1 LLETAG
7 SSSWFQ
13 FCNFNA
19 IQTWGY
25 IWFNVKPVWPMSY
38 KMLIHIPN
46 VCSSPLIIAPP
57 FINHHTH
64 IFSSNCY
71 SFEDSRALPIINHH
85 THIFSSN
92 CCSFED
98 SRALPI
104 INHHTHIF
112 SSNCCSFE
120 DSRAPPSLAQVTR
133 NTTTDIFIMSPQ
145 QFNQQI
151 KQYMW
156 VCLLQLQNKL

>member
-38 KMLIHIPN
+38 KMLMHIPN

-57 FINHHTH
+57 F
-64 IFSSNCY
+64 
-71 SFEDSRALPIINHH
+71 INHH

>member
-1 LLETAG
+1 MLETAG

-38 KMLIHIPN
+38 KMLMHIPN

-71 SFEDSRALPIINHH
+71 
-85 THIFSSN
+85 
-92 CCSFED
+92 SFED

>member
-38 KMLIHIPN
+38 KMLMHIPN

-71 SFEDSRALPIINHH
+71 
-85 THIFSSN
+85 
-92 CCSFED
+92 SFED